1 MRFVILPLLAA
12 CITFAPA
19 DIARSQAAD
28 GPVMEVVTFRLNS
41 GVTDAGFLDA
51 AKGTEAM
58 VAAQPGFVRR
68 SLLRDDAGLWT
79 DTVEWQSLAQ
89 ANAAAAVLNVDP
101 AFAPFGGAIDL
112 NTMQITHKPIL
123 WQMGD

>member
-19 DIARSQAAD
+19 CSTRSQTAD

-41 GVTDAGFLDA
+41 GVTDRDFLDA
-51 AKGTEAM
+51 AKGTGAM

-89 ANAAAAVLNVDP
+89 ANAAAEVLNVDP
-101 AFAPFGGAIDL
+101 AFAPFWWR
-112 NTMQITHKPIL
+112 H
-123 WQMGD
+123 